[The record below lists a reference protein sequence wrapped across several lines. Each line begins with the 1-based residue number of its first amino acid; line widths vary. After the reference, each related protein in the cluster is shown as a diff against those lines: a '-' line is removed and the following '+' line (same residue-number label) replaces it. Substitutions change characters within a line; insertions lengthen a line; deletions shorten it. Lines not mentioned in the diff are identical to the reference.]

1 MSNALAGR
9 PPRAAHKIMI
19 ISGPTAS
26 GKTQVSLQLAQAWQA
41 LGGTA
46 VIVNFDSLLFYRELN
61 IGTAKPTL
69 AERQICPH
77 YGIDLASVR
86 HPLSAGDYRRWA
98 RPLIE
103 ELWQQNPRP
112 QIFLVG
118 GSGFYLRALVKG
130 MDEKKFAPEISAAV
144 ERLYQ
149 EKSISAICAEL
160 AEVDPLSLKQLHPN
174 DHYRLQRA
182 LIYFRATGQ
191 KMSAAKE
198 QWNEAGPYDF
208 TANDLPGPLVHLYL
222 DLPKPEHAQV
232 IAQRSK
238 KMWEDGLCQEA
249 QDLIAA
255 GLDQT
260 RPTGDWPSPGLA
272 ILPRILSE
280 CRSMPRRY

>member
-130 MDEKKFAPEISAAV
+130 MDEKKV
-144 ERLYQ
+144 
-149 EKSISAICAEL
+149 CAR
-160 AEVDPLSLKQLHPN
+160 N
-174 DHYRLQRA
+174 
-182 LIYFRATGQ
+182 
-191 KMSAAKE
+191 
-198 QWNEAGPYDF
+198 
-208 TANDLPGPLVHLYL
+208 
-222 DLPKPEHAQV
+222 
-232 IAQRSK
+232 
-238 KMWEDGLCQEA
+238 
-249 QDLIAA
+249 
-255 GLDQT
+255 
-260 RPTGDWPSPGLA
+260 
-272 ILPRILSE
+272 
-280 CRSMPRRY
+280 